1 MLIMV
6 CCFMCL
12 MSYPVLRS
20 EMFSGTHAEKYED
33 TKTFADQVLHTGQGI
48 SSALGRREVFE
59 TDGAYDPEK
68 IINVGNYNQGESH
81 RCRKSGK
88 SFLPAGR
95 FWSTWGKTAGSGSE
109 EQDSYEDNIVVCRRA
124 DGTYHYYY
132 YSEFQELIQ
141 NGDLSF
147 VMASDER
154 RHDAGGHPFIS
165 QGTYIFNGRDR
176 DL

>member
-1 MLIMV
+1 MKQKWYQTTIAKGILIIAEHAFLLIMV

-68 IINVGNYNQGESH
+68 IINVGNYNQGESTDAENPGSLSY
-81 RCRKSGK
+81 RLGDLVS
-88 SFLPAGR
+88 
-95 FWSTWGKTAGSGSE
+95 WGKTAGSGSE

-141 NGDLSF
+141 NGDSF
-147 VMASDER
+147 
-154 RHDAGGHPFIS
+154 FC
-165 QGTYIFNGRDR
+165 NGIR
-176 DL
+176 